1 MFSFMRPPSGLGRID
16 EDEEG
21 FGDSFQSLWSFSI
34 LLIARSK
41 GRKGTVG
48 SWKDGFDVAEDYHLD
63 DKNVLTFVLVDSR
76 RTEFMQQARK
86 GRSCFAFTELVE
98 AG

>member
-48 SWKDGFDVAEDYHLD
+48 SWKDGFDVAEDYRLD
-63 DKNVLTFVLVDSR
+63 DNNVFALVRVEFR
-76 RTEFMQQARK
+76 RTEFMQQVRK
-86 GRSCFAFTELVE
+86 GRSCFAFMELVE

>member
-1 MFSFMRPPSGLGRID
+1 MRPPSGLGRID

-48 SWKDGFDVAEDYHLD
+48 SWKDGFDVAEDYRLD
-63 DKNVLTFVLVDSR
+63 DNNVLALVRVEFR
-76 RTEFMQQARK
+76 RTEFMQQVRR
-86 GRSCFAFTELVE
+86 GRSCFAFMELVE

>member
-34 LLIARSK
+34 LLIARNK
-41 GRKGTVG
+41 GRKSTIG
-48 SWKDGFDVAEDYHLD
+48 SWKDGFDVAEDYHVD
-63 DKNVLTFVLVDSR
+63 DNNVLTLAPLDFR
-76 RTEFMQQARK
+76 RTEYMQQARK
-86 GRSCFAFTELVE
+86 DRSCSAFMELVE

>member
-1 MFSFMRPPSGLGRID
+1 MRPPSGLGRIN

-41 GRKGTVG
+41 GRKGAVG

-63 DKNVLTFVLVDSR
+63 DNNVLTLVLVDFR
-76 RTEFMQQARK
+76 RTEFMKQVRK
-86 GRSCFAFTELVE
+86 GRSCFAFMELAQ